1 LTIPPWPARAPRC
14 ARDYQDRISGP
25 LLERID
31 LHVEVPALRPSIC
44 GRSEMATDAAG
55 RLFRSYEGHCKAPG
69 PDTLFET
76 LTAMH
81 SLNDRLKKT
90 VGSDFHGIQ
99 EFVALKALRNFAHHQ
114 EEVRA
119 NVRVIPAPAISD
131 LRVLCLVRG
140 DQVERAIESADKR
153 WRVDTRA
160 ACEATFHWYGEAV
173 NINPCLFNLVVRAY
187 ETLQQLD
194 VRLPADAVADFEASY
209 RYEEARGLSH
219 TVDGRLTA
227 HAADLN
233 AILSNVVADLPRA
246 QPRPRS

>member
-1 LTIPPWPARAPRC
+1 
-14 ARDYQDRISGP
+14 
-25 LLERID
+25 
-31 LHVEVPALRPSIC
+31 
-44 GRSEMATDAAG
+44 MATDAAG
-55 RLFRSYEGHCKAPG
+55 RLFRSYEGHCKVPG

-81 SLNDRLKKT
+81 SLNDRLKNT

-99 EFVALKALRNFAHHQ
+99 AFVALKALRNFAHHQ
-114 EEVRA
+114 EEVRT

-131 LRVLCLVRG
+131 LHFLCLVRG

-153 WRVDTRA
+153 WRADTRT

-187 ETLQQLD
+187 ETLRQLD
-194 VRLPADAVADFEASY
+194 VMLPADAVADFEASY
-209 RYEEARGLSH
+209 RYEQAHGLSH

-246 QPRPRS
+246 QPRPGT

>member
-1 LTIPPWPARAPRC
+1 
-14 ARDYQDRISGP
+14 
-25 LLERID
+25 
-31 LHVEVPALRPSIC
+31 
-44 GRSEMATDAAG
+44 MATDAAG

-90 VGSDFHGIQ
+90 AGSDFHGIQ

-131 LRVLCLVRG
+131 LHVLCLVRG
-140 DQVERAIESADKR
+140 DQVERAIESADKP
-153 WRVDTRA
+153 WRVDTRT

-194 VRLPADAVADFEASY
+194 VRLPADAVADFEPADGTRCGPQRHSVE
-209 RYEEARGLSH
+209 RGRGLAARPTAPSQLI
-219 TVDGRLTA
+219 VPAGRGREPALA
-227 HAADLN
+227 
-233 AILSNVVADLPRA
+233 
-246 QPRPRS
+246 